1 MNKILTII
9 AATLLLASTSA
20 AREYAVSGP
29 QGGLSM
35 NLSLPKGFDT
45 AKDSRK

>member
-9 AATLLLASTSA
+9 AAALLLASTSA

-29 QGGLSM
+29 TS
-35 NLSLPKGFDT
+35 T
-45 AKDSRK
+45 ASHF